1 MSLGMMWMPF
11 YRLACV
17 IEMTVCATLLRKWSI
32 SNTVK
37 ALMFIGL
44 QIILLRF
51 TIFLIEYVND
61 DFLLQFNSEL
71 INSYYWF
78 HEHRDIFT
86 TFTLSIFASR
96 FIDAL

>member
-1 MSLGMMWMPF
+1 
-11 YRLACV
+11 
-17 IEMTVCATLLRKWSI
+17 MTTSKTTNDVSDKLKEDEDVCENETSSECSSEKD
-32 SNTVK
+32 
-37 ALMFIGL
+37 
-44 QIILLRF
+44 
-51 TIFLIEYVND
+51 EYVND